1 MKWIKKKE
9 IDIRIC
15 NLTKISS
22 IFRFKLF
29 KHSIE
34 KIDHRIVQLLLL
46 LFFFFYFQNLKLFPT
61 RLNLF
66 LFFFFR
72 SFSSRKLVDYQRRQT
87 RTFTCHKGRHR
98 HTPRLTR
105 IRRPLRRRERERER
119 ERERACNSWQIWT
132 FSFRL
137 QSFTPIALDQH
148 FRRLNRCVWIGGW
161 LVLKHVYFLS
171 LPLSPPQNL
180 FYLRL
185 FIIYR

>member
-1 MKWIKKKE
+1 MNKKNE

-15 NLTKISS
+15 SLIKISS

-29 KHSIE
+29 KYSKKSIIE
-34 KIDHRIVQLLLL
+34 SYNYYYYY
-46 LFFFFYFQNLKLFPT
+46 FFFYLQNLKLFPT

-105 IRRPLRRRERERER
+105 IRRPLRRRERERESLQFVANLNVFVPIAKLYTDR
-119 ERERACNSWQIWT
+119 FGST
-132 FSFRL
+132 FSTLEPMCLNWWLIGFKARL
-137 QSFTPIALDQH
+137 F
-148 FRRLNRCVWIGGW
+148 
-161 LVLKHVYFLS
+161 
-171 LPLSPPQNL
+171 PLSPSLPSLEFILSSFVYNL
-180 FYLRL
+180 QVD
-185 FIIYR
+185 

>member
-34 KIDHRIVQLLLL
+34 KIDHRIAIIIIII
-46 LFFFFYFQNLKLFPT
+46 FFYFQNLKFFPT

-105 IRRPLRRRERERER
+105 IRRPLRRRERERESFQFVANLNVFVPIAKLYTDR
-119 ERERACNSWQIWT
+119 FGST
-132 FSFRL
+132 FSTLEPMCLNWWLIGFKARL
-137 QSFTPIALDQH
+137 F
-148 FRRLNRCVWIGGW
+148 
-161 LVLKHVYFLS
+161 
-171 LPLSPPQNL
+171 PLSPSLPSPEFILSSFVYNL
-180 FYLRL
+180 QVD
-185 FIIYR
+185 